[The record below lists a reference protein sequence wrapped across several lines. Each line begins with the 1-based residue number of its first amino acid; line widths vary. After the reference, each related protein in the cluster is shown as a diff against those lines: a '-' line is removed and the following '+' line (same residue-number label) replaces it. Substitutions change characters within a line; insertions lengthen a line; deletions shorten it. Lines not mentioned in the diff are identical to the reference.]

1 MPHLTEYTCC
11 SSVAFERPN
20 ENTCTSPALLLSLIP
35 TNTALALPSLSPHTP
50 THSTTAHVRMD
61 HQVSNLSLG
70 VVSQALGPIVGL
82 VVTDFPYGYIHRHWR
97 IASLPPDSLW
107 AWWLVFLLKDLGYYW
122 SHRLMHEVS
131 LGWAEHVVHHSG
143 VCLGLLHVPTPC
155 AQAAQR
161 CPLSGPL
168 LMCKRPPTVHSDQ
181 WQ

>member
-1 MPHLTEYTCC
+1 
-11 SSVAFERPN
+11 
-20 ENTCTSPALLLSLIP
+20 
-35 TNTALALPSLSPHTP
+35 
-50 THSTTAHVRMD
+50 MD

-82 VVTDFPYGYIHRHWR
+82 VITDFPYGYIHRHWR

-143 VCLGLLHVPTPC
+143 VCLGLLHVVVAHDSLRCSTRPTLWSP
-155 AQAAQR
+155 AHVQAPAHCTQ
-161 CPLSGPL
+161 
-168 LMCKRPPTVHSDQ
+168 
-181 WQ
+181 